1 MVPYMAVLNE
11 RVSAY
16 FPQFIRQNRPMVSTS
31 LSPEVTLKSVM
42 DIYETRND
50 HEYRPSHL
58 QAPINNNIQP
68 GSNVN
73 L

>member
-1 MVPYMAVLNE
+1 MAVLKTC
-11 RVSAY
+11 VSAY

-42 DIYETRND
+42 DIYETCNEN

-58 QAPINNNIQP
+58 QAPINNDIQP

>member
-1 MVPYMAVLNE
+1 
-11 RVSAY
+11 
-16 FPQFIRQNRPMVSTS
+16 MVSTS
-31 LSPEVTLKSVM
+31 LSPQVTLKSLM
-42 DIYETRND
+42 DFYETCNEH

-58 QAPINNNIQP
+58 QPPINNNMQP